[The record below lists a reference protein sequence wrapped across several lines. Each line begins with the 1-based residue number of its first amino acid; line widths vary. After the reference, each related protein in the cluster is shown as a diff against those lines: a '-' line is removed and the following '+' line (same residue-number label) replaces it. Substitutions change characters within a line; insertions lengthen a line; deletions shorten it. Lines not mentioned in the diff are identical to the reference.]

1 MLLAA
6 LVAVATLGL
15 IWMLS
20 GGAVWLT
27 RLVLGTEAWVA
38 ANFVKAL
45 ATFGVTVFVIQ
56 LLALPGGT
64 VAVLSGGFLFGAP
77 AAAIVYYLTQ
87 VAAAPV
93 VYMMVGSGLASS
105 SKRFMPES
113 MRRRLPRSLLVAI
126 DRAKDEAVLSVIV
139 FRLAPVLTSTFVPAL
154 AALLGLPL
162 RAVVVGSLLVSW
174 IKPSITASL
183 GAAARSL
190 SEATDPGSALAQA
203 GLAPFAMLFAA
214 SVALLVLRVWLRRG
228 GLSVD
233 GPESCSYI
241 MPESRDIPR
250 ARDEISTRQDAHR
263 R

>member
-1 MLLAA
+1 MLLGAI
-6 LVAVATLGL
+6 VAVATLGL
-15 IWMLS
+15 IWMMA

-27 RLVLGTEAWVA
+27 RLVLGTEAWVGD
-38 ANFVKAL
+38 NFSIAL
-45 ATFGVTVFVIQ
+45 AAFGLTVFVIQ

-77 AAAIVYYLTQ
+77 AAASVYYLTQ

-93 VYMMVGSGLASS
+93 VFLVVSRSLGSS
-105 SKRFMPES
+105 STRFLPES
-113 MRRRLPRSLLVAI
+113 MRRRLPRSLLLAV

-154 AALLGLPL
+154 SALLGLPL
-162 RAVVVGSLLVSW
+162 RAVIAGSLLVSW

-190 SEATDPGSALAQA
+190 TEAADPGSALAQA

-214 SVALLVLRVWLRRG
+214 SVALLAMRVWLRRG

-233 GPESCSYI
+233 GPNSCSYT

-250 ARDEISTRQDAHR
+250 ARTDNSTHDDPCR